1 MRAKILVLSDSTAAG
16 QRQDQAGA
24 AIKEMLAAAG
34 WSVAALDILPDD
46 LDAIF
51 HGNWLRFF
59 REHLP
64 R

>member
-1 MRAKILVLSDSTAAG
+1 LQK
-16 QRQDQAGA
+16 
-24 AIKEMLAAAG
+24 
-34 WSVAALDILPDD
+34 
-46 LDAIF
+46 LDAILADRGYPSEDIDAVF